1 VIRWEDPPTRYYSPK
16 YDWPAIAKALSSA
29 PGTWALVAVCRNTA
43 TAGSTARHIRNG
55 AYGPLRAVG
64 KFEAIAR
71 TVRGEAR
78 VYARYVGSNREEPC
92 HG

>member
-1 VIRWEDPPTRYYSPK
+1 VIRWEDPPPGKYSPE

-29 PGTWALVAVCRNTA
+29 PGTWALVAVCPNTG

-55 AYGPLRAVG
+55 AYQALRTVG
-64 KFEAIAR
+64 KFEATAR

-78 VYARYVGSNREEPC
+78 VYARYVGSNREDS
-92 HG
+92 